1 MSAEPGSGGLTT
13 YWQLSAAQW
22 RQQVK
27 LLSLETRR
35 AAVSLLAIWLLTL
48 IATVLIAFGWGLTM
62 LLLQLVWLSLGGAQ
76 WQGLA
81 LLLVLHLALLLL
93 VLRLIRFY
101 GQFLLFPATRQSLQP
116 DCDAVA
122 ENSGV
127 PTPSAKEPTC
137 PADAH

>member
-1 MSAEPGSGGLTT
+1 MSAEPGAGGLTT

-35 AAVSLLAIWLLTL
+35 AAASLLAIWLLTL
-48 IATVLIAFGWGLTM
+48 LATVLIAFGWGLTM
-62 LLLQLVWLSLGGAQ
+62 LVLQLLWLSLGGEQ

-101 GQFLLFPATRQSLQP
+101 GQFLWFPATRQSLQP
-116 DCDAVA
+116 DGNAAA